1 MGDLTSADIPII
13 ILQKDHLC
21 VCSTSGPCGHSDP
34 TAHKKKKS
42 FHRAHRQK
50 IKKRTTNNKSGENS
64 LLFTLE
70 SKGQSL
76 TQVFCLNVKHYQ
88 KMDIYRDR

>member
-34 TAHKKKKS
+34 TAHKKKILPSCTQAEDEKED
-42 FHRAHRQK
+42 HKQQK
-50 IKKRTTNNKSGENS
+50 W
-64 LLFTLE
+64 
-70 SKGQSL
+70 
-76 TQVFCLNVKHYQ
+76 
-88 KMDIYRDR
+88 

>member
-34 TAHKKKKS
+34 TAHKKILPSCTQAEDEKEDHKQ
-42 FHRAHRQK
+42 QK
-50 IKKRTTNNKSGENS
+50 W
-64 LLFTLE
+64 
-70 SKGQSL
+70 
-76 TQVFCLNVKHYQ
+76 
-88 KMDIYRDR
+88 